1 MRTRPKKKLT
11 HAPLSLV
18 LAQVRFSPLFL
29 MGEYVPRIQDQLR
42 QKGYPVNA
50 SVTVKELQ
58 FTPGGSAARDREHWE
73 FMSKDRRTSV
83 VVTEGFVVVQTTA
96 YEDFE
101 HFIAQLKAVVATV
114 NDTVGGL
121 LVERIGL
128 RYVDAIVPKSGETWR
143 QYVQTTLH
151 GFDSPLFNESKT
163 LRLHQTIAET
173 DVGHIIVRLHQNLDA
188 AVLPPDLGTGVLK
201 AQPTPA
207 KPGEVVTLVDV
218 DHFTKFEESREYDA
232 NHFETVAW
240 KLKEGAYAMF
250 ADHVVTPYALQVWK

>member
-1 MRTRPKKKLT
+1 MRTRPKYKLT

-50 SVTVKELQ
+50 SQMVKELQ
-58 FTPGGSAARDREHWE
+58 ITPGTSTARDREHWE
-73 FMSKDRRTSV
+73 FMSKDRSTSV
-83 VVTEGFVVVQTTA
+83 VVTEGVVVLQTTA
-96 YEDFE
+96 DEDFE
-101 HFIAQLKAVVATV
+101 HFIAQLKAVVAIV

-128 RYVDAIVPKSGETWR
+128 RYVDAIVPKPGETWR
-143 QYVQTTLH
+143 LYVQATLH
-151 GFDSPLFNESKT
+151 GFDSPLFNEAKT
-163 LRLHQTIAET
+163 LRLHQTVAET
-173 DVGHIIVRLHQNLDA
+173 DVGQIIVRLHQNLDA

-201 AQPTPA
+201 AQPMAA
-207 KPGEVVTLVDV
+207 KRGEVVTLVDV
-218 DHFTKFEESREYDA
+218 DHFTKFEEPREYDA
-232 NHFETVAW
+232 DHFESIAW

-250 ADHVVTPYALQVWK
+250 ADHVVTPHALEVWK